1 MLVRDHDTT
10 SGYDLAI
17 FTTDTSTDG
26 GRIVERYADR
36 WSIEVANATGK
47 QVLGIGQA
55 RNRLPRAVER
65 TVPFEFL
72 IQTLVTYWYAT
83 YGYHRDD
90 LVARQSAE
98 PWYTGKTETA
108 FEDMLAKLR
117 RTLIAARFTATTPN
131 PPDPN
136 IIRDYELAC
145 AAAAA

>member
-1 MLVRDHDTT
+1 M
-10 SGYDLAI
+10 
-17 FTTDTSTDG
+17 
-26 GRIVERYADR
+26 
-36 WSIEVANATGK
+36 
-47 QVLGIGQA
+47 
-55 RNRLPRAVER
+55 
-65 TVPFEFL
+65 
-72 IQTLVTYWYAT
+72 
-83 YGYHRDD
+83 
-90 LVARQSAE
+90 ARQSAE